1 MAEFSAQICR
11 DVAAH
16 VDLAAEA
23 RSRPK
28 KKCPTAGASDES
40 SASDAG
46 STAEC
51 EKVEFLDIGGG
62 DADASQLGDAYDEDV
77 AQTALSNY
85 PLRSVEQAIGMTLQ
99 QEDLAEIEQKSR
111 KTPSDQD
118 LLQFNSGYKELMSM
132 NFGLDAGAFQ
142 GHTLKLGK
150 ARANAITLQKKD
162 HRARE
167 ETADAG

>member
-11 DVAAH
+11 DVSAH

-62 DADASQLGDAYDEDV
+62 DAELGDAYDEDV

-85 PLRSVEQAIGMTLQ
+85 PLRNVEQAIGMTLQ
-99 QEDLAEIEQKSR
+99 QEDIAEIEQKSC
-111 KTPSDQD
+111 KTSSDQD
-118 LLQFNSGYKELMSM
+118 LLQFNSGYKELMNM
-132 NFGLDAGAFQ
+132 NFGLDAVAFQ

-150 ARANAITLQKKD
+150 ARQRHHAPKKK